1 MTERLSPAEND
12 SAVSSRSDRHK
23 IRCFGH
29 RSSTP
34 SDRQLVDAQ
43 SKIRAVLR
51 SACKTADRAG
61 TRCGPP
67 ATRSTSD
74 PDSQIV
80 STQRPFEQYRS
91 GNQSLHTA
99 RAPADSLT
107 TDQQSESPDRLLKNK
122 LSLSAPSS
130 ALTPP
135 RLQKPRKLSGLRL
148 SYQLLAISYQPS
160 SNSGPR
166 RRGGARPGRWGWSRC
181 VCWGRR
187 GGRC

>member
-1 MTERLSPAEND
+1 MIQRFLLDRIDTK
-12 SAVSSRSDRHK
+12 SAASAIGRQHHPIANSLTHK
-23 IRCFGH
+23 
-29 RSSTP
+29 
-34 SDRQLVDAQ
+34 A
-43 SKIRAVLR
+43 
-51 SACKTADRAG
+51 
-61 TRCGPP
+61 
-67 ATRSTSD
+67 RSTSD

-135 RLQKPRKLSGLRL
+135 RLQKPR
-148 SYQLLAISYQPS
+148 
-160 SNSGPR
+160 
-166 RRGGARPGRWGWSRC
+166 
-181 VCWGRR
+181 
-187 GGRC
+187 